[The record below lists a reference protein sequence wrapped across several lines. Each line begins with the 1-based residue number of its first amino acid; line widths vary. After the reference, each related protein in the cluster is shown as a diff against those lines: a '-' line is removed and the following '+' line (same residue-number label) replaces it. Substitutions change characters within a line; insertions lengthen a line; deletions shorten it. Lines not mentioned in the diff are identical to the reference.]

1 MNIIITGAS
10 MGLGKAIA
18 EKFATGGHQLFLCS
32 RNLERLATSAKSIQS
47 QNPHTTVY
55 FKTAD
60 LSVKEQ
66 VQAFANWCLQYGTPD
81 ILINNAGQFIPGSV
95 HNEAEGVLEEQLQ
108 TNLFSAY
115 NLTRAVL
122 PAMMQKKAGHIFN
135 MCSIASTNAY
145 ANGGSYS
152 ISKFAL
158 YGFNKNLREE
168 MKPYGIK
175 VTAVLPGAAFT
186 NSWADSGIDPN
197 RIMQAKD
204 IAEMIFVA
212 ANLSPQAC
220 VEEIILRPQLGDL

>member
-18 EKFATGGHQLFLCS
+18 ERFATGSHQLFLCS
-32 RNLERLATSAKSIQS
+32 RNLETLAATAASIQS
-47 QNPHTTVY
+47 KFPHTRLHYKAT
-55 FKTAD
+55 D

-66 VQAFANWCLQYGTPD
+66 VHAFADWCLQHGTPD

-115 NLTRAVL
+115 YLTRAIL
-122 PAMMQKKAGHIFN
+122 PVMIQKKAGHIFN
-135 MCSIASTNAY
+135 MCSIASINAY

-186 NSWADSGIDPN
+186 NSWADSGINPK
-197 RIMQAKD
+197 RIMEAKD
-204 IAEMIFVA
+204 IAEMVFAA